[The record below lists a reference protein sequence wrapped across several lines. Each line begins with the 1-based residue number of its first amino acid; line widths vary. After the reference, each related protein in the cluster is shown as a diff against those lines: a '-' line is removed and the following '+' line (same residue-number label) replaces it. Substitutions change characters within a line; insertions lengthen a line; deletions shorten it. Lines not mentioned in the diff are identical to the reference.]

1 VADWELSKHLFIL
14 SVNTHLF
21 CSSSCILLCLLIGS
35 EVLFPGLSKVIES
48 FLELANIEVEDG
60 TVKVHF
66 FKLENV
72 LSVIPVVRD

>member
-1 VADWELSKHLFIL
+1 
-14 SVNTHLF
+14 
-21 CSSSCILLCLLIGS
+21 
-35 EVLFPGLSKVIES
+35 VLFPGLSKVIES